1 MKKIITLILALIA
14 LHGYAQTEK
23 FSIVVIPDSQLYT
36 QEQGKRN
43 VSLFEAQTRWIVENY
58 RKENIVYVAHV
69 GDIVNQGEVS
79 EQWDNAVKALSI
91 LEQPLP
97 GLPHGIPYGLAVGNH
112 EQTPRHFAITGETKY
127 FNQHFGVDHFKGRKY
142 YGGHYGK
149 DNDSHYDLFSA
160 AGMDFIVIYIE
171 YDAMDEN
178 IDAMNDW
185 AASLCKQYS
194 TRKAIIVS
202 HYLINN
208 NKVSGTNLKGE
219 ASWGK
224 QGEKIYD
231 RLKTCP
237 NVFMMLCGHIGS
249 NGEGYRQD
257 TYAGKTI
264 KTFLSDYQ
272 SRPLGGGSLMRL
284 MTFDKDNDL
293 IHVRTIAPYSGTEEK
308 DEDSRFTRPWFREV
322 SASRIYDFNNDG
334 KSELAMYR
342 NGKWLIEGQ
351 KSITFGTIN
360 SIPVP
365 GNYYGNGK
373 TYPAV
378 YDTTR
383 CVFSI
388 MGQDDIQW
396 GMIGDIPMPA
406 DYDGDGITD
415 IAVWRP
421 SNQTLYIY
429 GQEPIRFGELPA
441 FAPGDYD
448 GDGKVEL
455 AIYKET
461 NYSFHITGLGK
472 NIVIGKRGDIPVP
485 ADYNGDGKTDIAVYR
500 PSTGEWIVFGK
511 TPVTFGG
518 DTYDIPV
525 PGDYDG
531 TGKVQFA
538 VYNLKSGILTNQSG
552 KQIKLKGQ
560 LDEIVNIPH
569 HTKLYIKHLKKQ

>member
-1 MKKIITLILALIA
+1 
-14 LHGYAQTEK
+14 
-23 FSIVVIPDSQLYT
+23 
-36 QEQGKRN
+36 
-43 VSLFEAQTRWIVENY
+43 
-58 RKENIVYVAHV
+58 
-69 GDIVNQGEVS
+69 
-79 EQWDNAVKALSI
+79 
-91 LEQPLP
+91 
-97 GLPHGIPYGLAVGNH
+97 
-112 EQTPRHFAITGETKY
+112 
-127 FNQHFGVDHFKGRKY
+127 
-142 YGGHYGK
+142 
-149 DNDSHYDLFSA
+149 
-160 AGMDFIVIYIE
+160 
-171 YDAMDEN
+171 
-178 IDAMNDW
+178 
-185 AASLCKQYS
+185 
-194 TRKAIIVS
+194 
-202 HYLINN
+202 
-208 NKVSGTNLKGE
+208 
-219 ASWGK
+219 
-224 QGEKIYD
+224 
-231 RLKTCP
+231 
-237 NVFMMLCGHIGS
+237 
-249 NGEGYRQD
+249 
-257 TYAGKTI
+257 
-264 KTFLSDYQ
+264 
-272 SRPLGGGSLMRL
+272 MRL